1 MAGEKT
7 KAEIET
13 EQKIKWL
20 DEHLPYELM
29 MVRYTIKRLKEY
41 VFWLDWNAY
50 HSAFAVA
57 AANMAGF
64 LTNNDTGNLKAADF
78 APGFKARKGELAAK
92 FAKMEP
98 QIFHLGKGRPS
109 EAGKFKIN
117 DATEAAN
124 WIESEMGIF
133 LSQLGDWEKY
143 WNAARAVPQDRPRD
157 TPTMSFTGLEPQT
170 ASSADPVFVS
180 YFSDG
185 SKGTGPNA
193 ESMAA
198 AETAAIKI
206 VGVDPEDKK

>member
-29 MVRYTIKRLKEY
+29 MVRYTSKMLKEN

-64 LTNNDTGNLKAADF
+64 LTNNDTGNLKASDF
-78 APGFKARKGELAAK
+78 VTGFKARKGELAAK

-98 QIFHLGKGRPS
+98 QIFHLGKGRSS
-109 EAGKFKIN
+109 EKGKFDID
-117 DATEAAN
+117 DATEVAN
-124 WIESEMGIF
+124 WIDSEISKF
-133 LSQLGDWEKY
+133 LSQLGEWKKY
-143 WNAARAVPQDRPRD
+143 WNAARAEPQERPKD
-157 TPTMSFTGLEPQT
+157 NPTMTFTGLERQT
-170 ASSADPVFVS
+170 ASSADPIS
-180 YFSDG
+180 TGYFSG
-185 SKGTGPNA
+185 GFRGTGPDA

-198 AETAAIKI
+198 AEKAGIKI
-206 VGVDPEDKK
+206 VGFDPKEKK

>member
-1 MAGEKT
+1 MSVGKT
-7 KAEIET
+7 KAEIEL

-20 DEHLPYELM
+20 NEHLPYELM
-29 MVRYTIKRLKEY
+29 MVRYTIKRLKEH

-78 APGFKARKGELAAK
+78 VPGFKARKGELAAK

-109 EAGKFKIN
+109 ETGKFDIDN
-117 DATEAAN
+117 ATEAAN
-124 WIESEMGIF
+124 WIEDEMAIF
-133 LSQLGDWEKY
+133 ISQLGDWDKY
-143 WNAARAVPQDRPRD
+143 WNATRATPQARPVDS
-157 TPTMSFTGLEPQT
+157 PTLSFTGLERQT
-170 ASSADPVFVS
+170 SSSADPLIAS
-180 YFSDG
+180 SFSSG
-185 SKGTGPNA
+185 FRGTGPNA

-198 AETAAIKI
+198 AEKTGVKI
-206 VGVDPEDKK
+206 VVYDLKDKK